1 MDTKLNYYLQIADN
15 ALILSHRLSEYCSRA
30 PFLEEDLANTNVA
43 LDLIGLAEAIYEE
56 VARQENL
63 GKTGDNIAYLRKE
76 HEYYN
81 TNLAEQPNEDFAHI
95 MVRQFFIDTFHYYFF
110 KELSTSKDDFLQ
122 AIALKSTKEV
132 TYHLRRSSEWLIRL
146 GKGSVEGRE
155 KTQVAIDRLWK
166 FTNELFTENET
177 DIQMLKNGVGVDLQT
192 VYKKW
197 KEKIDEIFYLGH
209 YQLPSNTP
217 YLIAGKNGFHTEYLG
232 YILCEMQFLPNKYP
246 DAVW

>member
-15 ALILSHRLSEYCSRA
+15 ALILSHRLSEYCSKA

-43 LDLIGLAEAIYEE
+43 LDLIGIAESIYEE
-56 VARQENL
+56 VARQENS

-81 TNLAEQPNEDFAHI
+81 TNLVEQPNEDFAHI

-110 KELSTSKDDFLQ
+110 KELSTSKDAFLQ
-122 AIALKSTKEV
+122 AIAVKSTKEV

-146 GKGSVEGRE
+146 GKGSTEGRE
-155 KTQVAIDRLWK
+155 RTQLAINRLWK

-177 DIQMLKNGVGVDLQT
+177 DIEMLKNGVGADLQT

-197 KEKIDEIFYLGH
+197 KEKVDEILYLGH
-209 YQLPSNTP
+209 YQLPVNTP
-217 YLIAGKNGFHTEYLG
+217 YLIAGKKGVHTEYLG